1 MKRDE
6 NTGLLVDPHDRKRQF
21 RQWVRFQDDGTVAAV
36 HEFTADFTPTFRGA
50 VDVTEFAPADF
61 AKVTLTPVAV
71 NELLGVPPVRAV
83 DVRPE
88 AHQAVFT
95 VREQIA
101 AQLGKAQ
108 PVMK

>member
-1 MKRDE
+1 
-6 NTGLLVDPHDRKRQF
+6 
-21 RQWVRFQDDGTVAAV
+21 
-36 HEFTADFTPTFRGA
+36 